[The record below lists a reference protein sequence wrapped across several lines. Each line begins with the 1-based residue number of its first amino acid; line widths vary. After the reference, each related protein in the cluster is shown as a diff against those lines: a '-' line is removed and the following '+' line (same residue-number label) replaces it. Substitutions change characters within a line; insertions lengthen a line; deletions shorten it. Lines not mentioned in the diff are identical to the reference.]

1 MIGFVIVR
9 RRWTSSEKVMVEPA
23 PETAEAAE
31 GLVLSVV
38 DSVPSLVE
46 DGLEEA
52 GEERAALTKATTRPP
67 RHALR
72 VAPRYSVR
80 SCCLTEVGEAVVC
93 GPGRAVVVV
102 RRLMEEAGAQR
113 VPEAQTKGAGVV
125 RWEAAEVLTA
135 R

>member
-9 RRWTSSEKVMVEPA
+9 KRWTSSEKVRVEPA
-23 PETAEAAE
+23 PKTAEAAE

-52 GEERAALTKATTRPP
+52 EEERAALTKATTRPS

-80 SCCLTEVGEAVVC
+80 SCLTEVGEVVVC
-93 GPGRAVVVV
+93 GPGREVVVV